1 MGKKQAMASSSR
13 PTSTH
18 GAGTGVR
25 PSSMAGRVSAVNSEL
40 HVEIGP
46 SSTPGTSLHCHVSSF
61 HISVQHS
68 LCQVQEKYQ
77 NWTVGEN
84 DNLKIFGKPLPSS
97 AQWASVGLYHHL
109 HQPSVA
115 AKSHKGAA
123 LNSSVTVRR
132 QSIMV

>member
-1 MGKKQAMASSSR
+1 MASSSR
-13 PTSTH
+13 PKSTH
-18 GAGTGVR
+18 RAGTGVR
-25 PSSMAGRVSAVNSEL
+25 PRSMAGRVSAVNAEL

-46 SSTPGTSLHCHVSSF
+46 SSTPGTLLHCHMSSF
-61 HISVQHS
+61 CVSVQHS
-68 LCQVQEKYQ
+68 LCQAQEKYQ
-77 NWTVGEN
+77 NWKVGED
-84 DNLKIFGKPLPSS
+84 DNLKIFGKHLPSS

-115 AKSHKGAA
+115 AKSHKGAV